1 MQYIKVKEDFVQ
13 NSNKEQQNSLIVD
26 FYVLRILTAF
36 SLFILT
42 FFWKRTVLPIFIKYY
57 HGNLYEHT
65 ANNRAWWNFTIL
77 ISKVTG
83 MWT

>member
-42 FFWKRTVLPIFIKYY
+42 FF
-57 HGNLYEHT
+57 
-65 ANNRAWWNFTIL
+65 
-77 ISKVTG
+77 
-83 MWT
+83 